1 MVKWFYYPNRE
12 NEISNKGWK
21 FNITDMNGMTYRD
34 DLQFDITNM
43 NGITDQ
49 DHLRFD
55 ITNLNGI
62 SDRDDIKFSITN
74 MNGLTVLENPFRQLM
89 KRHECYIIFHGV
101 FIVL

>member
-43 NGITDQ
+43 NGITNAGS
-49 DHLRFD
+49 F
-55 ITNLNGI
+55 
-62 SDRDDIKFSITN
+62 
-74 MNGLTVLENPFRQLM
+74 TV
-89 KRHECYIIFHGV
+89 
-101 FIVL
+101 

>member
-49 DHLRFD
+49 DHLR
-55 ITNLNGI
+55 L
-62 SDRDDIKFSITN
+62 
-74 MNGLTVLENPFRQLM
+74 
-89 KRHECYIIFHGV
+89 
-101 FIVL
+101 